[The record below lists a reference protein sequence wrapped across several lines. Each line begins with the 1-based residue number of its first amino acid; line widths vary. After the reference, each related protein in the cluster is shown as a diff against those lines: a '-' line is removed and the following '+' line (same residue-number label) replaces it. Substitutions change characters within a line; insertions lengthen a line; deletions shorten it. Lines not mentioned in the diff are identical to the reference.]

1 MKNIDLSKKIVVSG
15 ITPSSSKGLH
25 LGNYLG
31 AVRGHVEMQSKL
43 KVANYFIADYHSLN
57 MVHDPEQ
64 VRTNVSN
71 TYMDY
76 LAFGLEP
83 EKENVNFYIESGIP
97 EIAELNLILN
107 NVVTMAELRR
117 MHAYK
122 DKFQEGVSEDSINH
136 GLFNYPVLMAAD
148 IIIFNADIVPVGED
162 QVQHVEITRDIA
174 RAFNKRYGEILSV
187 PEVLVKKE
195 VARVV
200 GIDGE
205 KKMSKSLGNDIPV
218 FAPEEEI
225 KKQIFAIQT
234 DPARIHPDDPGD
246 PAKNPIFSYMKLM
259 EYDEAKREDFEDRYK
274 KGSVGD
280 VEIKEEFFAFF
291 MEFFKDARKRREG
304 FEKDKKGIAELI
316 EKNSQAVRPVAVET
330 IKKVRRA
337 VGID

>member
-1 MKNIDLSKKIVVSG
+1 MKKDLKKLVVVSG
-15 ITPSSSKGLH
+15 ITPSSPKGLH

-31 AVRGHVEMQSKL
+31 AVKGHVEMQSKL
-43 KVANYFIADYHSLN
+43 KVANYFIADYHALN
-57 MVHDPEQ
+57 LVHDPDQ
-64 VRTNVSN
+64 VRANVIN

-83 EKENVNFYIESGIP
+83 ERENVNFYVQSGIP

-107 NVVTMAELRR
+107 NVVTMAELKR

-122 DKFQEGVSEDSINH
+122 DKFQKGVSEDSINH

-174 RAFNKRYGEILSV
+174 KSFNKRYGIVLVV
-187 PEVLVKKE
+187 PEPLVKKE
-195 VARVV
+195 TARVI

-218 FAPEEEI
+218 FGTEEEI
-225 KKQIFAIQT
+225 RKQIFAVKT

-246 PAKNPIFSYMKLM
+246 PEKNPIFSYMRLM
-259 EYDEAKREDFEDRYK
+259 DYDQGRLADFEDRYK
-274 KGSVGD
+274 KGTVGD
-280 VEIKEEFFAFF
+280 VEIKKNFYEFFMDFF
-291 MEFFKDARKRREG
+291 NEARKRRKEY
-304 FEKDKKGIAELI
+304 EANQEDIRKLI
-316 EKNSQAVRPVAVET
+316 EKNNEKVREVAIET
-330 IKKVRRA
+330 IARVRKA